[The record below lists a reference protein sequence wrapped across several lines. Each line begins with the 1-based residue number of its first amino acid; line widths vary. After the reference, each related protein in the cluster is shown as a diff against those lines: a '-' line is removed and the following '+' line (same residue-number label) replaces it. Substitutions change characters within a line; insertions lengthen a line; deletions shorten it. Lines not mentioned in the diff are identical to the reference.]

1 MAQIIITDQQAVAE
15 SYATWVRTV
24 VLGAVTGLIFWLL
37 TIIVAR
43 YVIDPLACG
52 RLFSATICVDS
63 TPLAGNIAAILAAV
77 VGVISMVRIGAARP
91 IIIAVVSAAL
101 LWNLGTWTDG
111 LFWLEAVAWSVVL
124 YAAVYALFGWI
135 TRYASLWV
143 TVVISVLIVLIIRI
157 ALVL

>member
-15 SYATWVRTV
+15 SYAMWVRTV
-24 VLGAVTGLIFWLL
+24 VLGAVTGIIFWLL

-43 YVIDPLACG
+43 YIVDPLVCG
-52 RLFSATICVDS
+52 RLFNATLCVDS

-91 IIIAVVSAAL
+91 IVIAVASAAL
-101 LWNLGTWTDG
+101 LWDLGMWTDG
-111 LFWLEAVAWSVVL
+111 LFWLEAVAWSIIL
-124 YAAVYALFGWI
+124 YAAVYALFAWI

-143 TVVISVLIVLIIRI
+143 TIALSLVIVLIIRI